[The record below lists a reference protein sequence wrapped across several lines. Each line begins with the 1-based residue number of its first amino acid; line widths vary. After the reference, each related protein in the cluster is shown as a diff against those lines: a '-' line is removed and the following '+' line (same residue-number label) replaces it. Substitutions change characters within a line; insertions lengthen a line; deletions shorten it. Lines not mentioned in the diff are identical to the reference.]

1 VPKTYFITGTDTDV
15 GKTFVSCN
23 LLQAAKLKGLST
35 AAIKPI
41 AAGGVISNEEL
52 QNEDALLLQKNCTLG
67 LSYKEINPFCL
78 KQAIAPHIAAQN
90 EGVSLKASELA
101 GHCNN
106 IMSKKADLTLIEGA
120 GGWQVPLNQDEFI
133 GDIVKILNIPVI
145 LVVGIKL
152 GCLNHALLTAKAL
165 RKDGVVL
172 HGWIANQID
181 PLMPAYEKNIESLIE
196 KIEAPLLAN
205 IPWAFDTK
213 SRIVPIECIL

>member
-1 VPKTYFITGTDTDV
+1 MPKTYFITGTDTDV

-106 IMSKKADLTLIEGA
+106 IMSKKADLTLIKPTVFIS
-120 GGWQVPLNQDEFI
+120 VPRLYNKFYDAIMTKFSK
-133 GDIVKILNIPVI
+133 VT
-145 LVVGIKL
+145 GIK
-152 GCLNHALLTAKAL
+152 AFIKDTAVKT
-165 RKDGVVL
+165 K
-172 HGWIANQID
+172 
-181 PLMPAYEKNIESLIE
+181 
-196 KIEAPLLAN
+196 LAN
-205 IPWAFDTK
+205 SKKLKRLLNKFIRFWN
-213 SRIVPIECIL
+213 